1 MKRNKMK
8 IKMIKIAAF
17 AVFSMVLSL
26 GTPQGAK
33 AETVKGDSVRARITI
48 AEATASEG
56 AIETASPD
64 AVNATS
70 PAINTTPP
78 AVTTPGVIDKS
89 DDEDITEVEVDD
101 EFSVGGVFYIV
112 TEIKGSKIYV
122 GVSGVV
128 NDRATTVYIPKKVKA
143 EGKEMI
149 VTSIE
154 EDSFSDMERLRKVV
168 VNADIVKIG
177 NDAFKDAAKF
187 NRLVLK
193 TTKLKKVG
201 KNIFKNVSNKL
212 IIEAP
217 KKSLSSYKKLFNNKG
232 VKVKE
237 IRAIKK

>member
-1 MKRNKMK
+1 MK

-17 AVFSMVLSL
+17 AAFSMVLSL
-26 GTPQGAK
+26 GTPQGVK
-33 AETVKGDSVRARITI
+33 AETVKGDSVRAKITI

-237 IRAIKK
+237 IRAIRK

>member
-122 GVSGVV
+122 TLFPC
-128 NDRATTVYIPKKVKA
+128 NECAKA
-143 EGKEMI
+143 IIQAGIKTI
-149 VTSIE
+149 IYE
-154 EDSFSDMERLRKVV
+154 EDKYASSPSVRASKRMLNAAGVRYYEYQPSGRK
-168 VNADIVKIG
+168 
-177 NDAFKDAAKF
+177 
-187 NRLVLK
+187 
-193 TTKLKKVG
+193 
-201 KNIFKNVSNKL
+201 
-212 IIEAP
+212 IEIT
-217 KKSLSSYKKLFNNKG
+217 
-232 VKVKE
+232 V
-237 IRAIKK
+237 